1 MQLITTAEKQTQIS
15 GQFSSIQYIFIKHLP
30 STMQQQRQGRSS
42 FKLKKSIF
50 QVEGKKK
57 KRRQVILI
65 ENRA

>member
-15 GQFSSIQYIFIKHLP
+15 GQFSSIQYTFIKHLP

-57 KRRQVILI
+57 RRQVILI